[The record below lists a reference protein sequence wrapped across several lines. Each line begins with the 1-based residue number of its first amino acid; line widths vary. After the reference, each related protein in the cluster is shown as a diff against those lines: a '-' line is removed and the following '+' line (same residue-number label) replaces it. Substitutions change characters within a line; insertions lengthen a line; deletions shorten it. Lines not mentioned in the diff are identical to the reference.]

1 MAIIDLPREKLYE
14 QINKRVDLMINVG
27 LEKEVKNLFNYRN
40 YPALNTVG
48 YKELFPFFEGKIKFE
63 DAINEIKKNT
73 RRYAKRQITWLKKY
87 ENALYFKNNTPITE
101 IYNSLID

>member
-1 MAIIDLPREKLYE
+1 M
-14 QINKRVDLMINVG
+14 
-27 LEKEVKNLFNYRN
+27 
-40 YPALNTVG
+40 G

-87 ENALYFKNNTPITE
+87 ENALYFKNTHQLQKFI
-101 IYNSLID
+101 IH

>member
-1 MAIIDLPREKLYE
+1 M
-14 QINKRVDLMINVG
+14 
-27 LEKEVKNLFNYRN
+27 
-40 YPALNTVG
+40 G

-87 ENALYFKNNTPITE
+87 ENALYFKNNTPIAE